1 MMTVICIMIL
11 AYLIMGKKVDSLV
24 EKVKD
29 VNWKEKSV
37 ELLEKLKPYVKTVG
51 RTAARPILQFY
62 YVMTDENTS
71 NMDRILVY
79 AAIAYTVSPVSLIP
93 AAVYKLLGVLDEGAA
108 VLFVYNKVKD
118 KITPEINEKVE
129 QTLNDWLGCEYSLVK

>member
-129 QTLNDWLGCEYSLVK
+129 QTINDWLGCEYSLVK

>member
-1 MMTVICIMIL
+1 MIL

-129 QTLNDWLGCEYSLVK
+129 QTINDWLGCEYSLVK

>member
-1 MMTVICIMIL
+1 MIL